1 MSLRMTIVA
10 GTVLFFAAS
19 ANAMDLRSV
28 EMAQGASLATEQVH
42 SKCGGQ
48 NISPS
53 LAWSGAPAAARS
65 FALTVFDPDAHG
77 TGWWHWVVFDI
88 PASATALPKG
98 AGSGG
103 ATMPT
108 GTIQGTNDFGDS
120 AYGGACPPPGSGLHH
135 YEFTLWAL
143 DTPTIPFDAT
153 VTGGKIGPWLQSHAI
168 AKAQLI
174 PVLER

>member
-98 AGSGG
+98 AGSG
-103 ATMPT
+103 
-108 GTIQGTNDFGDS
+108 
-120 AYGGACPPPGSGLHH
+120 LHH